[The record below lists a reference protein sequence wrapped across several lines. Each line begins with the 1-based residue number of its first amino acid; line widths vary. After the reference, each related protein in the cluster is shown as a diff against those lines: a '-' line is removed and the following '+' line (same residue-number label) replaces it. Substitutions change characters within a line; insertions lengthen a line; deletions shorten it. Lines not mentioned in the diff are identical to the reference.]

1 MDATSH
7 EPQAAAQDLPTALTK
22 TYASHYRE
30 LLEGVPRGQPS
41 WVTTGGTEGGLH
53 GTLEGVSAAEASR
66 DVNGT
71 TLAAHVEHLR
81 WAMQLVNDYY
91 GGKEAPP
98 DWSES
103 WSVTTVDEESW
114 RSLREALRTTGETLL
129 THLSTPVEWDQ
140 EMGRMALL
148 ASYGHTA
155 YHLGAIRQLAKA
167 VKVG

>member
-1 MDATSH
+1 MEVSSAD
-7 EPQAAAQDLPTALTK
+7 PQVAARDLPSALTE

-30 LLEGVPRGQPS
+30 LLEEMPRGQPS
-41 WVTTGGTEGGLH
+41 WVTTGGPEGGLY
-53 GTLEGVSAAEASR
+53 GTLEGVTAEEASR
-66 DVNGT
+66 DANGT

-91 GGKEAPP
+91 GGKDAPS

-103 WSVTTVDEESW
+103 WSVSSVDEDAW
-114 RSLREALRTTGETLL
+114 RTLKEAVRATGDKLL
-129 THLSTPVEWDQ
+129 GHLSTPVEWEQ
-140 EMGRMALL
+140 EMGRMAML

-167 VKVG
+167 AKAG